1 MTWMIIKKKDGLNYL
16 IPTKMIPPVDGVKA
30 DGIIDG
36 KS

>member
-16 IPTKMIPPVDGVKA
+16 VPRKILVDGIKT